1 MTGIPATASCF
12 LVAVIAMELFL
23 VAIIWGGRS

>member
-1 MTGIPATASCF
+1 MTGFPAAASCF
-12 LVAVIAMELFL
+12 LVAVIAMEIFL